1 MAKEWFV
8 LHILHV
14 PKCALLKIPEVKCT
28 TYRRFETFGE
38 IYRSHVFDMGIM
50 LLIEEIQV
58 FGRNAITILIC
69 VCVFNYLF

>member
-28 TYRRFETFGE
+28 TYRRFETFDTE
-38 IYRSHVFDMGIM
+38 
-50 LLIEEIQV
+50 
-58 FGRNAITILIC
+58 
-69 VCVFNYLF
+69 NYIPMAKSIDHMFSIWVLCFLSKKSKSLAEMQ